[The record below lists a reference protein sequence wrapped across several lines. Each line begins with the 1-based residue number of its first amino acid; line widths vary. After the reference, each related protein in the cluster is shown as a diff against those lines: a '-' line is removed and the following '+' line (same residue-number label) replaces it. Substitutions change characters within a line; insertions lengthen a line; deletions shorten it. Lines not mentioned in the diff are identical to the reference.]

1 MEHMDLN
8 IKYSVATINDLSETD
23 RVLVE
28 QARLATHRSYA
39 PYSKFSV
46 GAAIQLDNGEI
57 ITGANQ
63 ENVAYPS
70 GTCAERTACYYAHA
84 LYPDANFSAIAIAA
98 RGTDGNEVTLPI
110 APCGACRQALL
121 EYETLAGKDVR
132 VILTGSE
139 KVIILPSVKSLL
151 PFAFSEFS

>member
-8 IKYSVATINDLSETD
+8 IKYSVATINDLSEAD
-23 RVLVE
+23 RALVE

-98 RGTDGNEVTLPI
+98 HGTDGNEVTLPI